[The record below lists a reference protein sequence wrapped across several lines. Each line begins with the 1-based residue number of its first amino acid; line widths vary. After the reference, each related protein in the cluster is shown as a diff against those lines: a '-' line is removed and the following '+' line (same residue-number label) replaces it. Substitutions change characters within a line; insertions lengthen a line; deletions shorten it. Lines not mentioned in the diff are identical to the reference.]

1 MRHGIHKKIFPIHKD
16 PTNAAAA
23 PALANKPAE
32 PYATPSGEE
41 KTLTPASI
49 SSVNSMKSRSPTAY
63 KTALSRSSTIR
74 SVRSSEGSESS
85 PESKTSTFS
94 SSVNS
99 ATSALSNSN
108 SDTNHHS
115 QTPVKSNPDP
125 TIPHKTT
132 PSRWSTGAA
141 RVVEPTPE
149 PATSTM
155 PEDVEAV
162 DGQWD
167 STIGKA
173 GLGKTGRVINKLVS
187 DNEALKRDIKIE
199 RIKADD
205 AKQAARLIED
215 KLERIV
221 NDYESR
227 LLEANV
233 TKTLLARKERQVET
247 LQATVEQEK
256 KKATEALFREKTWKD
271 EMNKTS
277 KDATIQVEEATSYA
291 QLMEGRY
298 NAISSHWND
307 QGEEVKRAV
316 TKMKSEIDNLNEE
329 RRADDDKIQTL
340 RDLCDQQDG
349 NIKQLRH
356 EKEEIARM
364 FEEYKKTQEQ
374 DLKDIKTNARKRE
387 DEQEALL
394 QASRE
399 TLHKLKW
406 ALKVKENVKGAQ

>member
-1 MRHGIHKKIFPIHKD
+1 MRDRLQKKDFSIHKD
-16 PTNAAAA
+16 AVEAAAA
-23 PALANKPAE
+23 LTDKPVE
-32 PYATPSGEE
+32 PRTPSSE
-41 KTLTPASI
+41 KEKALTPASTG
-49 SSVNSMKSRSPTAY
+49 SVNSMKGRSPTSY
-63 KTALSRSSTIR
+63 KTAIARSSTIR

-85 PESKTSTFS
+85 PESKSSTFS

-99 ATSALSNSN
+99 TTSALSNSN
-108 SDTNHHS
+108 SDNHHRHHT
-115 QTPVKSNPDP
+115 QTPVKSTPQHP
-125 TIPHKTT
+125 TT

-149 PATSTM
+149 PDTTM
-155 PEDVEAV
+155 SEGVEAV

-199 RIKADD
+199 RIKAED
-205 AKQAARLIED
+205 AKRDARLVED
-215 KLERIV
+215 KLERMV
-221 NDYESR
+221 SDYESR

-247 LQATVEQEK
+247 LQATVELEK
-256 KKATEALFREKTWKD
+256 KKATDALLREKSWRD
-271 EMNKTS
+271 EMDKTS
-277 KDATIQVEEATSYA
+277 KDAVVQVEEATSYA

-316 TKMKSEIDNLNEE
+316 SKMKSEIDSLNEE

-387 DEQEALL
+387 DEQEALIL
-394 QASRE
+394 ASRE